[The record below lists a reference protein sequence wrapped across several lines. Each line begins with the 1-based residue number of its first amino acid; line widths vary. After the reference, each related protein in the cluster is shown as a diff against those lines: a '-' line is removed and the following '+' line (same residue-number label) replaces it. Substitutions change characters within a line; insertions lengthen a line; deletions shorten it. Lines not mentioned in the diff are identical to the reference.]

1 MSRVNF
7 FLVLKLPRGI
17 ANGWSLY
24 GGALGDENYQSA
36 ALGVGRDLST
46 FGAVA
51 FDVTHSHT
59 KLDKDTA
66 YGKGSLD
73 GNSFRVSYSKDFD
86 QLNSRVTFCWI
97 SLLGRELYD
106 HERVSGCQ

>member
-7 FLVLKLPRGI
+7 SGAEASWGI

-73 GNSFRVSYSKDFD
+73 GNSFRVSYSKTLTSSTAALLLLDIA
-86 QLNSRVTFCWI
+86 SRKRT
-97 SLLGRELYD
+97 L
-106 HERVSGCQ
+106 

>member
-1 MSRVNF
+1 M
-7 FLVLKLPRGI
+7 LKLLGI

-66 YGKGSLD
+66 YGKV
-73 GNSFRVSYSKDFD
+73 RWT
-86 QLNSRVTFCWI
+86 VTP
-97 SLLGRELYD
+97 S
-106 HERVSGCQ
+106 V

>member
-1 MSRVNF
+1 MA
-7 FLVLKLPRGI
+7 I
-17 ANGWSLY
+17 ANGWSLTA
-24 GGALGDENYQSA
+24 ALGDENDESA

-73 GNSFRVSYSKDFD
+73 GNSFR
-86 QLNSRVTFCWI
+86 C
-97 SLLGRELYD
+97 ELFQ
-106 HERVSGCQ
+106 RL